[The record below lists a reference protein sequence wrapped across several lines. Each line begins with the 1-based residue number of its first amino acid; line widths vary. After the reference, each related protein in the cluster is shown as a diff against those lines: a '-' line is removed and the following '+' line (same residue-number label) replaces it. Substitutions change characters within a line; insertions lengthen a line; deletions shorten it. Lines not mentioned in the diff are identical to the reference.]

1 MCAVPLV
8 IERIYKGINTKVE
21 SGGPFKT
28 KLFKFCVEYK
38 MKWTKRGMSTP
49 LINKLIFSKVTG
61 TVGGNLKFL
70 LTGGAPLAPKSQ
82 EFVRTVLGV
91 KLVQGYGLTETI
103 ACASIS
109 DPNDLRTGLVGPPLV
124 GVDLKIVSWPEG
136 GYTVH
141 DACGPRGEIVI
152 GGYHVAKGYY
162 NMEQKTAEDF
172 YDGPE
177 GYRWF
182 RTGDVGQILSDGSL
196 KIVDRKKDL
205 VKLQMGE
212 YVSLG
217 KGKTWDT
224 LFIVCDIEI
233 VILILNFK
241 SGITFIPIFYFS

>member
-1 MCAVPLV
+1 
-8 IERIYKGINTKVE
+8 
-21 SGGPFKT
+21 
-28 KLFKFCVEYK
+28 
-38 MKWTKRGMSTP
+38 MSTP

-91 KLVQGYGLTETI
+91 KLVQGYGLTETV
-103 ACASIS
+103 AVASIS

-217 KGKTWDT
+217 KGKT
-224 LFIVCDIEI
+224 
-233 VILILNFK
+233 
-241 SGITFIPIFYFS
+241 